1 MVTCCNIPNDTSSAR
16 LSSSTPTPTLEPPA
30 VVMVRLRSTLSTSS
44 PLQLDRL
51 SDFYLTLDP
60 LSLLCSR
67 QI

>member
-1 MVTCCNIPNDTSSAR
+1 VTCCNISNDTSSAR

-30 VVMVRLRSTLSTSS
+30 VVMFRLRPALSTCSS
-44 PLQLDRL
+44 LQMDRL
-51 SDFYLTLDP
+51 SDFSLNLDP